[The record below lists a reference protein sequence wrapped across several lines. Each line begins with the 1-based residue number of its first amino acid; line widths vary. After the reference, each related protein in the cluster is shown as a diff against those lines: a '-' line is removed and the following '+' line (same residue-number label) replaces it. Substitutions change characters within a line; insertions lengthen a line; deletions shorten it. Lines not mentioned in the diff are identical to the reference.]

1 MSKTV
6 SASAPSKV
14 NLFFGV
20 GATRPDGFHDVV
32 SLYQELNLRETVSVN
47 SSERNSVEVVGTIEE
62 RQLALV
68 PRSEANLVVKA
79 AKLLTQSNGIDDAF
93 FDYEIFKRVP
103 VAGGMAGGSADAAA
117 ALLACNE
124 LLETNFSRERL
135 IREAAALG
143 SDVPFALLGGT
154 ALGLGR
160 GENLESVRLGS
171 ELNLVMILNKA
182 GLSTPEVYQEL
193 DRMREAEGTDP
204 RQLATPEA
212 PKELITA
219 LAAGNFKGIAQH
231 VHNDLQP
238 AALSLLPDLE
248 LTISAAEKYGA
259 AKAFVSGSG
268 PTVAALVETADDAKA
283 LAIALQH
290 ANFNAFAVQSAA
302 LGARLEPNKTTESMK
317 A

>member
-1 MSKTV
+1 MTTV

-32 SLYQELNLRETVSVN
+32 SLYQELNLRETVSVTV
-47 SSERNSVEVVGTIEE
+47 SDKHSIEVAGTIDE

-79 AKLLTQSNGIDDAF
+79 AHLLLRATGVDDIALDF
-93 FDYEIFKRVP
+93 EIFKRVP

-117 ALLACNE
+117 ALLACNQ

-160 GENLESVRLGS
+160 GENLESVQLGT
-171 ELNLVMILNKA
+171 ELNFVMILNKA

-193 DRMREAEGTDP
+193 DRLREAEGMDP
-204 RQLATPEA
+204 RQLGTPEPPQA
-212 PKELITA
+212 LMAA
-219 LAAGNFKGIAQH
+219 LAAGDFKGITQH

-238 AALSLLPDLE
+238 AALSLLPELE

-290 ANFNAFAVQSAA
+290 ANFNAFAVQSEA
-302 LGARLEPNKTTESMK
+302 LGARLEPTSATESAK